1 MSGDLDIDLG
11 PALQEDRVS
20 RQNSGSLLTL
30 LFDKGLEDR
39 FQSLIA
45 ASQQHH
51 I

>member
-11 PALQEDRVS
+11 PALQETRES